1 MKKTDII
8 HYIYQKII
16 KPFFFC
22 FDAEM
27 VHNHILTFGSFLG
40 SLRIFRTITR
50 FFFFYSHPSLE
61 QKICNINFRNP
72 LGLAAGFDYNAQL
85 PQILLSVGFGFN
97 TVGTITNMP
106 YGGNP
111 KPMLGR
117 LPKSR
122 SLLVNK
128 GFKNNGVH
136 ILSKKLKKYSLEI
149 PLGISIGRTNSTKL
163 KTVEESIA
171 DIIAAFLIFEK
182 EGIQNSYY
190 ELNISCPNLLFA
202 VESFSDIQNLDA
214 LLQEIQKLQLQKPI
228 FIKMPLE
235 RSNEEIRALLK
246 KICEYSIIKGVI
258 FGNLQKDKN
267 DPSFD
272 KNEVMKFSKGYFSG
286 KPCEK
291 RSNELIKLAYQQCG
305 TKLII
310 IGCGGVFNA
319 QDAYVKIRLG
329 ASLIQLITG
338 MIYEGPQVIGEIN
351 RGLVTLMKQDGFT
364 NISQVIGV
372 DAT

>member
-1 MKKTDII
+1 MKKADII
-8 HYIYQKII
+8 HYVYQKIV

-22 FDAEM
+22 IDAERIHSHM
-27 VHNHILTFGSFLG
+27 LAFGSLLG
-40 SLRIFRTITR
+40 SFRIFRAITR

-61 QKICNINFRNP
+61 QKICNINFLNP
-72 LGLAAGFDYNAQL
+72 IGLAAGFDYNAQL
-85 PQILLSVGFGFN
+85 PQILSSVGFGFN

-128 GFKNNGVH
+128 GFKNDGSH
-136 ILSKKLKKYSLEI
+136 TLSKKLKKYSLEI
-149 PLGISIGRTNSTKL
+149 PLGISIGRTNSAKL
-163 KTVEESIA
+163 KTVKESIA

-214 LLQEIQKLQLQKPI
+214 LLQEIQKLQLQKPL

-235 RSNEEIRALLK
+235 RSNKETQILLE
-246 KICEYSIIKGVI
+246 KICEYPIIKGVI
-258 FGNLQKDKN
+258 FGNLQKDRN
-267 DPSFD
+267 DPTFD
-272 KNEVMKFSKGYFSG
+272 KNEVLKSSKGYFSG

-291 RSNELIKLAYQQCG
+291 RSNELIKLTYQQCA
-305 TKLII
+305 KRLVI

-319 QDAYVKIRLG
+319 QDAYVKIRFG
-329 ASLIQLITG
+329 ASLVQMITG
-338 MIYEGPQVIGEIN
+338 MIYEGPQIVGDIN
-351 RGLVTLMKQDGFT
+351 RGLVELMHREGFT
-364 NISQVIGV
+364 HISQVIGV
-372 DAT
+372 DS